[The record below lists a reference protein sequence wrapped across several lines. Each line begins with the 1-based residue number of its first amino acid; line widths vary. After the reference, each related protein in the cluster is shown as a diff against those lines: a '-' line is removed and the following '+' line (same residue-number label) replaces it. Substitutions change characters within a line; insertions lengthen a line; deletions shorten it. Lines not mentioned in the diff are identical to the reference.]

1 MKDQDNE
8 LMNKVGKGI
17 LIFIVISFLMIT
29 FFSNR
34 LEPRKSKIAKIIEKK
49 ENIFIL
55 ITDSNCNNCKEIKN
69 YLKENN
75 IYFVEANLEKTA
87 DKKVLTKYKVF
98 ESDIIVPTLVYI
110 ENKQLVSSLP
120 NISDYNQIDLFINNY
135 NKE

>member
-55 ITDSNCNNCKEIKN
+55 ITDSNCNNCW
-69 YLKENN
+69 
-75 IYFVEANLEKTA
+75 T
-87 DKKVLTKYKVF
+87 
-98 ESDIIVPTLVYI
+98 
-110 ENKQLVSSLP
+110 
-120 NISDYNQIDLFINNY
+120 NQKD
-135 NKE
+135 